1 MHKVKA
7 SEKIKGNETYNI
19 EQLEHISLVNNVSK
33 GGDLKSATA
42 VDDANVRNND
52 IKRSNKINI
61 LVSDKPYDKG

>member
-7 SEKIKGNETYNI
+7 SEKIKGNETYNT

-42 VDDANVRNND
+42 VYDANVRNID
-52 IKRSNKINI
+52 IKRSNNINI
-61 LVSDKPYDKG
+61 LVSDKLYDKG